1 MADDLKAEHERLM
14 EQTAALQREHD
25 ALADEPIVDR
35 AAHDAHKKR
44 LREKIEELRAH
55 LRRLEREGTSRDR

>member
-1 MADDLKAEHERLM
+1 MAEDLKAEHARLM
-14 EQTAALQREHD
+14 EQTRALQREHD
-25 ALADEPIVDR
+25 ALADEPVVDWP
-35 AAHDAHKKR
+35 AHEAHKQR